1 MCYRSIT
8 MAIDKDGDELILGGK
23 KRKGDD
29 DVEMKRAAEKE
40 ARRQAEIGWRKA
52 HLKGEHERTQRSR
65 TR

>member
-8 MAIDKDGDELILGGK
+8 MAIDKDGDELILGGRK

-52 HLKGEHERTQRSR
+52 HLR
-65 TR
+65 

>member
-29 DVEMKRAAEKE
+29 NVEMKRAAEKE

-52 HLKGEHERTQRSR
+52 HV
-65 TR
+65 

>member
-8 MAIDKDGDELILGGK
+8 MAIDKDGDELILGGRK

-29 DVEMKRAAEKE
+29 DFEMKRAAEKE

-52 HLKGEHERTQRSR
+52 YLFERSK
-65 TR
+65 